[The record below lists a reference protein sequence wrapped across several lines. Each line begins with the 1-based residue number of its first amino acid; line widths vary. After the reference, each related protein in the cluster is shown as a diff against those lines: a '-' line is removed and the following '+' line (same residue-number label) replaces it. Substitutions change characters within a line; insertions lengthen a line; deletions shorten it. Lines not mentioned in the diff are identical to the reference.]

1 MDHDL
6 VYKEE
11 TYRII
16 GICMEVHNQLG
27 PGFLEIV
34 YKDALEYEFQRQG
47 ILYEREKEYIVH
59 YKDIVLKHKFWADF
73 VVMDTIILEAKA
85 ISGLVDEFLNRT
97 VNYLKVS
104 DNKLGLIV
112 NFGKDKLEYKRVVY

>member
-47 ILYEREKEYIVH
+47 ILYEREK
-59 YKDIVLKHKFWADF
+59 
-73 VVMDTIILEAKA
+73 
-85 ISGLVDEFLNRT
+85 
-97 VNYLKVS
+97 
-104 DNKLGLIV
+104 
-112 NFGKDKLEYKRVVY
+112 